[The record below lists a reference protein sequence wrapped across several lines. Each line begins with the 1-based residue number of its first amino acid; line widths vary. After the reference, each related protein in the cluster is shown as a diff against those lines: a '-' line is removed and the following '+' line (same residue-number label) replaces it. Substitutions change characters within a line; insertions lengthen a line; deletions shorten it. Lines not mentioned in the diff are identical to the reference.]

1 MWLDILEWTKK
12 GPFVNAHQR
21 VTSVKGDFNYQMDR
35 VVSPVDTSQHLFP
48 TTPVIAQR
56 LMDKVAMV
64 AGMEVRH
71 GFSKLDSHS
80 RLTQPSHCK
89 AQVPIRVQC

>member
-71 GFSKLDSHS
+71 GSGTH
-80 RLTQPSHCK
+80 K
-89 AQVPIRVQC
+89 ATVSTAMNEGPAYEK

>member
-21 VTSVKGDFNYQMDR
+21 VTSVKGDFNYQMNR
-35 VVSPVDTSQHLFP
+35 VVSPVDTSQHLFT

-64 AGMEVRH
+64 AGMEVMH
-71 GFSKLDSHS
+71 HLPF
-80 RLTQPSHCK
+80 TK
-89 AQVPIRVQC
+89 ASLATATDKC